1 MYKSNSLLLS
11 VALLTGLAVAED
23 RISGVAEVD
32 FTTNKLKIPCVEVK
46 NLNDK
51 LNGKFFDA
59 ELQRQDDS
67 LTFVVELTQP
77 EDSATCRQVA
87 DFSKFNDD
95 NLVDDSRS
103 QGGGNPANPA
113 GGGKILV
120 VCERRENRSKVSVNG
135 NNLASGAYIAVIS
148 SGTNNATSDLKQT
161 VGDEVE
167 FDFDSALDDIASGA
181 TAIPTGFIQ
190 GQVDAEIRDDS
201 GNVVA
206 VAQSVP
212 CRNK

>member
-1 MYKSNSLLLS
+1 MHKSKSLLLLTLTLS
-11 VALLTGLAVAED
+11 SALGVAED

-32 FTTNKLKIPCVEVK
+32 FNANKLKIPCVEVK
-46 NLNDK
+46 NLNDQ

-59 ELQRQDDS
+59 QLRRQDDS

-77 EDSATCRQVA
+77 EDPAVCRQVA

-95 NLVDDSRS
+95 DFVDDSLG
-103 QGGGNPANPA
+103 QGGNGNLA
-113 GGGKILV
+113 GNGKILV
-120 VCERRENRSKVSVNG
+120 VCERRSNRSKVSVNG
-135 NNLASGAYIAVIS
+135 NNLASGAYIAEITSGVNSAIS
-148 SGTNNATSDLKQT
+148 NLKQT

-167 FDFDSALDDIASGA
+167 FDFDSALDDIARGA
-181 TAIPTGFIQ
+181 TAIPANFIQ
-190 GQVDAEIRDDS
+190 GPVNAEIRDDS
-201 GNVVA
+201 GNVVT